1 MDTYPPSTLFT
12 SPSRK
17 PRLSYP
23 LVTGRHTSAD
33 YARQTTIDAF
43 GWRFARALDQADF
56 RDRPPGEFPVPVPE
70 ASPL

>member
-23 LVTGRHTSAD
+23 LVTGRRRRAD
-33 YARQTTIDAF
+33 YARQAVIAEF
-43 GWRFARALDQADF
+43 GWRNARTLDQGDF
-56 RDRPPGEFPVPVPE
+56 VDRAPGELPGPSPE
-70 ASPL
+70 ARQ